1 MTCAIAVMAKAPRP
15 GMVKT
20 RLTPPLTP
28 EQAMAL
34 SAAFLRDVTEN
45 VALAARSAPIAGYVA
60 YAPAGLEHLFDG
72 RLAEG
77 TGLVLA
83 DGAGGD
89 APGVV
94 GFGRC
99 LLDAARG
106 LFALGYGSVCL
117 LNSDSP
123 TLPTEYLVR
132 AAEAQRPGRVVL
144 GAAEDGGY
152 YLIGLSAP
160 EAAVFADIAWSSE
173 FVAEQTR
180 ERAAAAGLEVVE
192 LPVWYDVDDA
202 AALRRLMGE
211 LASPGGHYAAP
222 VTAASVPSAI
232 SEFASAL
239 PACVKAEPPKRAGAK
254 RRALTQADRAERA
267 L

>member
-1 MTCAIAVMAKAPRP
+1 MAKAPRP

-28 EQAMAL
+28 DLAMAL

-83 DGAGGD
+83 DGTDGD
-89 APGVV
+89 APGVI
-94 GFGRC
+94 GFGQC
-99 LLDAARG
+99 LLHAARG

-132 AAEAQRPGRVVL
+132 AAMAQRPGRIVL

-152 YLIGLSAP
+152 YLIGMSAP
-160 EAAVFADIAWSSE
+160 VATVFADIAWSSE
-173 FVAEQTR
+173 HVAEQTR
-180 ERAAAAGLEVVE
+180 ERVAAAGLELLE

-202 AALRRLMGE
+202 AALRRLVGE

-222 VTAASVPSAI
+222 VTAAALPSAI
-232 SEFASAL
+232 TECASAL
-239 PACVKAEPPKRAGAK
+239 PACVKAEPREAA
-254 RRALTQADRAERA
+254 RSQARALTQADRAERA